1 MSANPAPAIKAAR
14 KARIV
19 VVDDHPLFCE
29 GVVQLINRQ
38 TDLACCAVAAN
49 VAATRAAVLKHKPD
63 LVLLDLRLGNEDG
76 LELIKDLKNQFPT
89 IPILVVSQ
97 YDEALYAERALRAGA
112 LGYVMK
118 EEAAAEVLSAI
129 RAVLAGELYVSRKMG
144 ALVLH
149 KLLQG
154 KPDFQRPGIECLT
167 DRELQVFQMLGTGLS
182 SRQVS
187 AQLHL
192 SIKTIETY
200 RENIKHKLG
209 LHNAPELLRHA
220 TEWAQGH
227 PSPVTLGQNAIP
239 KKSPR
244 PAV

>member
-1 MSANPAPAIKAAR
+1 MSATPTKPAR
-14 KARIV
+14 KARIL

-38 TDLACCAVAAN
+38 NDLACCGVAGN
-49 VAATRAAVLKHKPD
+49 VAAARAALLKLKPG

-76 LELIKDLKNQFPT
+76 LELIKDLGNQCPD

-118 EEAAAEVLSAI
+118 EEATAEVLSAI
-129 RAVLAGELYVSRKMG
+129 RSVLAGELYVSRKMG

-154 KPDFQRPGIECLT
+154 KPDFHRPGIECLT
-167 DRELQVFQMLGTGLS
+167 DRELQVFQLLGTGLS

-187 AQLHL
+187 AELHL

-209 LHNAPELLRHA
+209 LNNAPELLRHA

-227 PSPVTLGQNAIP
+227 PSPITLGDSSAP

-244 PAV
+244 PSV